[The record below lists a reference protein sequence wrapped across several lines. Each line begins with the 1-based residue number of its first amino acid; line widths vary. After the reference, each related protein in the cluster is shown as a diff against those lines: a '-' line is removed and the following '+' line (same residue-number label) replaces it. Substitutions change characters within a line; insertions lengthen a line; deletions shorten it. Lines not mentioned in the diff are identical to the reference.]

1 MDSDYRDGKFHIVCI
16 DKFSNENRTDSCE
29 FFNIVKISII
39 IFQVLSA
46 KDY

>member
-1 MDSDYRDGKFHIVCI
+1 MLKQKIPKVYI
-16 DKFSNENRTDSCE
+16 DKFSNENRIDSYK

-39 IFQVLSA
+39 IFQVISA